1 MPVVKRGGSINSDLL
16 CNLSTFDNMQ
26 QSNMFGGK
34 KPSATLVRVAKA
46 KPSTKDVKKGGNAA
60 TSVSGNDFRPPLGL
74 PASSSGQL
82 SQYSDIPT
90 MITPAMQQNFVYPF
104 YYDKYAPLL
113 TGGKK
118 TAEKTK
124 TATKSVTKAI
134 KSTNKP
140 RTPSIPSP
148 RLPHSDASFVKTAK
162 KRSPTATGTKKK

>member
-34 KPSATLVRVAKA
+34 KLVRVAKA
-46 KPSTKDVKKGGNAA
+46 KPTTKGLKKGGSWWCPTA
-60 TSVSGNDFRPPLGL
+60 TTPPVSGNDFRPPLGL

-118 TAEKTK
+118 TA
-124 TATKSVTKAI
+124 TKSVTKAI

-162 KRSPTATGTKKK
+162 KRSPTATATKKK

>member
-16 CNLSTFDNMQ
+16 CNLSNFENMQ

-34 KPSATLVRVAKA
+34 KPLVRVAKA
-46 KPSTKDVKKGGNAA
+46 KPSTKGLKKGGNAA
-60 TSVSGNDFRPPLGL
+60 TSTPLSGNDFRPPLGL

-104 YYDKYAPLL
+104 YYDNYAPLL

-118 TAEKTK
+118 TPEKTK
-124 TATKSVTKAI
+124 SATKSI
-134 KSTNKP
+134 KSPNKP
-140 RTPSIPSP
+140 RTPSVPSP
-148 RLPHSDASFVKTAK
+148 RIPHSDTAFVKTAK
-162 KRSPTATGTKKK
+162 KQKTTTTTAAKKK